1 MSIDYAAFR
10 RELAAFAR
18 EACPPE
24 IRAVVAAGQ
33 KITKREY
40 QAWQQILNNRGWG
53 APSWPVEAGGTGWDI
68 RQRLIFEE
76 VMAENDCP
84 PLYHHG
90 LGHIGPVIIRFGTPE
105 QKARFLPRIL
115 DGSDWWCQ
123 GYSEPGA
130 GSDLASL
137 QTSARRDGEDWVVNG
152 QKIWTSHAHEA
163 SMIYMLVRTSKE
175 AKKQEGIS
183 LLLVPMDT
191 PGITVR
197 PIRTID
203 GWHHL
208 NEVFFDEVRVRADN
222 LIGEEGKGW
231 TCAKFLLERERLP
244 PANVARLALM
254 HRQVSALLQEA
265 AQAAGARRDF
275 GVLQHKLLLC
285 EAELQGARVMMAQ
298 ATDDLIHQRP
308 LGVQPS
314 AIKMTCA
321 DVAQRLTT
329 IALDAVGPEA
339 AHRFL
344 AEEGSDEL
352 PAATWIQNYMFTR
365 ARTIAGGTSEVQRNV
380 IANALL
386 GADQASPAA
395 APLFPGM
402 LFDAADRFAQD
413 HVHSATLP
421 GDPVRELGWTATL
434 VPEADG
440 GVGGTLADL
449 ASVVEG
455 LAAQGLQLPVV
466 EACAVVPLLLRA
478 APAEVAGPWLQAVAE
493 SEVQM
498 APLAALSVLPEDSSL
513 RAVRS
518 DGGFVLD
525 GRVPGVD
532 VTLPASHWLA
542 VATLDGAPALFLV
555 DAERI
560 GAPAARYRTMEGR
573 RAADFVLAAVALPA
587 TALIAQGEP
596 LRAALAAAGDA
607 ALLLT
612 LVDTVA
618 AQAALIRHTLT
629 HLQERR
635 QFGVALAT
643 FQVLRHRVA
652 DMFVK
657 AQCAQGLVMHAFH
670 ALDAGAP
677 DLRRTL
683 QLARLSIAETAR
695 AAAEAAIQMHG
706 GMGLSEEVLAT
717 RLAQRLIASE
727 FRYGDRLGQLAQLL
741 HAADASAAGH
751 PPSSSSSNTPAG
763 SAR

>member
-10 RELAAFAR
+10 RELEAFAR

-40 QAWQQILNNRGWG
+40 QAWQKILNDRGWG
-53 APSWPVEAGGTGWDI
+53 APSWPVEVGGTGWDI

-115 DGSDWWCQ
+115 DGADWWCQ
-123 GYSEPGA
+123 GYSEPGS

-137 QTSARRDGEDWVVNG
+137 QTSARRDGEHWVVNG

-254 HRQVSALLQEA
+254 HRQVSALLQQA
-265 AQAAGARRDF
+265 AQAAGSRRDF

-285 EAELQGARVMMAQ
+285 EAELQGARVMMAS

-344 AEEGSDEL
+344 AEAGGEEL

-386 GADQASPAA
+386 GA
-395 APLFPGM
+395 
-402 LFDAADRFAQD
+402 
-413 HVHSATLP
+413 
-421 GDPVRELGWTATL
+421 
-434 VPEADG
+434 
-440 GVGGTLADL
+440 
-449 ASVVEG
+449 
-455 LAAQGLQLPVV
+455 
-466 EACAVVPLLLRA
+466 
-478 APAEVAGPWLQAVAE
+478 
-493 SEVQM
+493 
-498 APLAALSVLPEDSSL
+498 
-513 RAVRS
+513 
-518 DGGFVLD
+518 
-525 GRVPGVD
+525 
-532 VTLPASHWLA
+532 
-542 VATLDGAPALFLV
+542 
-555 DAERI
+555 
-560 GAPAARYRTMEGR
+560 
-573 RAADFVLAAVALPA
+573 
-587 TALIAQGEP
+587 
-596 LRAALAAAGDA
+596 
-607 ALLLT
+607 
-612 LVDTVA
+612 
-618 AQAALIRHTLT
+618 
-629 HLQERR
+629 
-635 QFGVALAT
+635 
-643 FQVLRHRVA
+643 
-652 DMFVK
+652 
-657 AQCAQGLVMHAFH
+657 
-670 ALDAGAP
+670 
-677 DLRRTL
+677 
-683 QLARLSIAETAR
+683 
-695 AAAEAAIQMHG
+695 
-706 GMGLSEEVLAT
+706 
-717 RLAQRLIASE
+717 
-727 FRYGDRLGQLAQLL
+727 
-741 HAADASAAGH
+741 
-751 PPSSSSSNTPAG
+751 
-763 SAR
+763 